1 MRYQPL
7 FDPETGQEYLP
18 VVERGRQ
25 VLEDPLLNKGTAFPL
40 DERLT
45 LGLAGLL
52 PSHVSTHEQQVA
64 RCLDQMR
71 AKDTNLQKHIYL
83 ASLHD
88 RNEHLFYR
96 LVAENLE
103 ETVPLIYTPTVAEA
117 CRTWSHI
124 FRRAR
129 GVYITPDDFGWVAAR
144 LRNSGVADAKVI
156 VVTDNERILGIGD
169 QGAGGMGIPIG
180 KLALYTAA
188 AGIHPAVCLPVSLDV
203 GTDNQDLHDDP
214 LYLGYPGHRVRGDTY
229 WELVDELVT
238 AVRTLYPGA
247 ILQWEDFANGTSFHH
262 LDTYRETLPSFN
274 DDIQG
279 TAAMVVGGLYA
290 AMRLLG
296 EGISRQRVLIAGS
309 GSAGIGIARQ
319 ITAAMVED
327 GLSSAEAKQR
337 VLMTDSRGLLVAD
350 RTDLVDRKRE
360 FAIDPAQIAGWGA
373 RGDYVDL
380 ETCVR
385 NHLPS
390 ILIGVTGTPGSFT
403 RSIVEAISAVHDRPI
418 IMPLSNPTAMTEAKP
433 ADIIPWSQGRALVA
447 TGSPFDD
454 VVFDGATHRIGQ
466 ANNVFVFPGV
476 GLGTMVS
483 RARMVTVGMF
493 LAAARALADSVTDD
507 CLKVGAL
514 FPPITEVRSV
524 SRHVAVKVAEAAIA
538 EGVADP
544 IEDLPAAMDHAMW
557 RPCYLP
563 YRAV

>member
-7 FDPETGQEYLP
+7 FDPESGQEYLP
-18 VVERGRQ
+18 VVARGRH

-52 PSHVSTHEQQVA
+52 PSHISTHEQQVA

-71 AKDTNLQKHIYL
+71 AKETNLQKHIYL
-83 ASLHD
+83 ESLHD

-96 LVAENLE
+96 LVVENLE

-117 CRTWSHI
+117 CQTWSHI

-129 GVYITPDDFGWVAAR
+129 GVYITPDDMGWVAAR
-144 LRNSGVADAKVI
+144 LRNSGVTDARVI
-156 VVTDNERILGIGD
+156 VVTDNARILGIGD

-180 KLALYTAA
+180 KLALYTAG
-188 AGIHPAVCLPVSLDV
+188 AGIHPAVCLPISLDV
-203 GTDNQDLHDDP
+203 GTDNADLLDDP
-214 LYLGYPGHRVRGDTY
+214 LYLGYRSHRVRGDTY
-229 WELVDELVT
+229 WELVDELVG
-238 AVRTLYPGA
+238 AVRALYPGA
-247 ILQWEDFANGTSFHH
+247 MLQWEDFANNTSFHH
-262 LDTYRETLPSFN
+262 LDTYREVLPSFN

-290 AMRLLG
+290 AMQLLG
-296 EGISRQRVLIAGS
+296 ERISDQRVVIAGS

-319 ITAAMVED
+319 ITAAMIED
-327 GLSSAEAKQR
+327 GLTPAETRQR
-337 VLMTDSRGLLVAD
+337 ILMLDSHGLLVAG
-350 RTDLVDRKRE
+350 RSDLVDRKRE
-360 FAIDPAQIAGWGA
+360 FAVDPGLVANWGV
-373 RGDYVDL
+373 RGDTIDL
-380 ETCVR
+380 ETCVAR
-385 NHLPS
+385 HRPS
-390 ILIGVTGTPGSFT
+390 VLIGVTGKPGSFT
-403 RSIVEAISAVHDRPI
+403 RSMVEAMAAAHDRPI
-418 IMPLSNPTAMTEAKP
+418 IMPLSNPTSFTEARP

-447 TGSPFDD
+447 TGSPFAD

-466 ANNVFVFPGV
+466 ANNVFVFPGI

-483 RARMVTVGMF
+483 RARTVTVGMF
-493 LAAARALADSVTDD
+493 LAAARALAAAVGDD
-507 CLKVGAL
+507 HLKVGAL
-514 FPPITEVRSV
+514 FPPITDVRPVSRSV
-524 SRHVAVKVAEAAIA
+524 GIAVAQAAIE

-544 IEDLPAAMDHAMW
+544 VDDLPGAIDHAMW